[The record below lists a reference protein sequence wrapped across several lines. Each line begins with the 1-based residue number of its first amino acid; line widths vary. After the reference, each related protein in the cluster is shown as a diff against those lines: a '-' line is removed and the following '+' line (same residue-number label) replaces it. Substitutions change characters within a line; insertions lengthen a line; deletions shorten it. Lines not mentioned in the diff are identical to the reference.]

1 MNISM
6 LHCAL
11 VMRIFRIEGLY
22 LIITRVVMFGHA
34 FDHWRD
40 LIFLLDLNNFFD
52 ECLFICPN

>member
-6 LHCAL
+6 LHYAL

-40 LIFLLDLNNFFD
+40 LIFLLDLNNFF
-52 ECLFICPN
+52 

>member
-22 LIITRVVMFGHA
+22 LIIIRVVMFGHA

-40 LIFLLDLNNFFD
+40 FD
-52 ECLFICPN
+52 FSVRFE